1 MVPQRGAKLPRQMCT
16 SVSNFLG
23 AHQLVVAISCSFR
36 DIDTTMTASI
46 AQVSSYQK
54 DDFEIYQRLPSNFD
68 SSVGSVVLTFVVSIG
83 IQNNVNN
90 KRTIYR

>member
-1 MVPQRGAKLPRQMCT
+1 MVPQRGATLSRQMCT
-16 SVSNFLG
+16 SVANFLG

-46 AQVSSYQK
+46 AQISSYQK
-54 DDFEIYQRLPSNFD
+54 EDFEIYQRMPSNLD
-68 SSVGSVVLTFVVSIG
+68 SSVGSIVLAFVVSMG
-83 IQNNVNN
+83 IQNNVNT